1 MFEYLRKV
9 LSPER
14 DEQVSQEIE
23 TSSTK
28 STSKKY
34 QVATA
39 ALLVEVAKADGNFS
53 EDERKR
59 IIDLMKNDFDLDDEC
74 VNELLAL
81 SEQKVKDSVSIY
93 EFSSV
98 INESFT
104 QQEKLDLIKNLWR
117 IIYEDGKLDSHEDR
131 LIKIIGSTMNIDHK
145 DIIAAKLFVKQE
157 IGEINE
163 QSSEVWNVNY
173 GINLEGLS
181 TLIFQLTLN
190 HRDYFSTRWFNF
202 GSEPV
207 YNFSFL
213 RNNKFF
219 KIPLH
224 VTFFSNRII
233 NQPFVKR

>member
-14 DEQVSQEIE
+14 EEQVSQEIE

-39 ALLVEVAKADGNFS
+39 ALLVEIAKADGDFS
-53 EDERKR
+53 DDERKR
-59 IIDLMKNDFDLDDEC
+59 IIDLMKKDFDLDDEC
-74 VNELLAL
+74 VNDLLAL

-104 QQEKLDLIKNLWR
+104 QLEKLDLIRNLWR

-131 LIKIIGSTMNIDHK
+131 LIKIIGSTMNLEHK

-157 IGEINE
+157 LG
-163 QSSEVWNVNY
+163 
-173 GINLEGLS
+173 
-181 TLIFQLTLN
+181 
-190 HRDYFSTRWFNF
+190 
-202 GSEPV
+202 
-207 YNFSFL
+207 
-213 RNNKFF
+213 K
-219 KIPLH
+219 
-224 VTFFSNRII
+224 
-233 NQPFVKR
+233 

>member
-14 DEQVSQEIE
+14 DDQVLQEIE
-23 TSSTK
+23 TPSTK

-39 ALLVEVAKADGNFS
+39 ALLVEVAKADGDFS

-59 IIDLMKNDFDLDDEC
+59 IIDLMKNDFNLDDEC

-98 INESFT
+98 INENFT

-157 IGEINE
+157 LG
-163 QSSEVWNVNY
+163 
-173 GINLEGLS
+173 
-181 TLIFQLTLN
+181 
-190 HRDYFSTRWFNF
+190 R
-202 GSEPV
+202 
-207 YNFSFL
+207 
-213 RNNKFF
+213 
-219 KIPLH
+219 
-224 VTFFSNRII
+224 
-233 NQPFVKR
+233 